1 MCPDQEFRQPAGSSE
16 QPPQETILVVDD
28 DAEVLALTRFV
39 LSTEGYSV
47 LEASGGEDA
56 LRIAERHAE
65 PIHLLLTDVVMP
77 GMNGTELADR
87 LGATRHETKVLFMSA
102 YTIEHVA
109 AYGIFSG
116 DPIIQK
122 PFTVMGL
129 TQKVRKTIG
138 DRPPPASP
146 FARTRAAQRR
156 P

>member
-1 MCPDQEFRQPAGSSE
+1 
-16 QPPQETILVVDD
+16 VVDD
-28 DAEVLALTRFV
+28 DPEVLALTRFI

-47 LEASGGEDA
+47 LEASSGEDA
-56 LRIAERHAE
+56 LRIAERHAG

-109 AYGIFSG
+109 DYGIFSG

-129 TQKVRKTIG
+129 TQKSAKRSATGHPRHPLRARERRSG
-138 DRPPPASP
+138 DLRAVHSSAPSSAHRARAS
-146 FARTRAAQRR
+146 
-156 P
+156 

>member
-28 DAEVLALTRFV
+28 DPEVLALTRFI

-109 AYGIFSG
+109 DYGIFSG

-122 PFTVMGL
+122 PFTVKGL

-146 FARTRAAQRR
+146 FARTRAAERR